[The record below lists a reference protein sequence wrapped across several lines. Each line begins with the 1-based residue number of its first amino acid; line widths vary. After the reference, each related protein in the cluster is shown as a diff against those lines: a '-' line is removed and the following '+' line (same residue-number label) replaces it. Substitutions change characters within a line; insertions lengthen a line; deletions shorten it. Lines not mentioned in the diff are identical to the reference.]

1 MTIEFPMSCGQRR
14 VLPRLLRIIFLVLS
28 LVIPVAVAAA
38 DNSAIVGVWKG
49 KMDSLPMLTLT
60 VEEETES

>member
-1 MTIEFPMSCGQRR
+1 VDKGGCCRGFSEQYFW
-14 VLPRLLRIIFLVLS
+14 LFLVLS

>member
-1 MTIEFPMSCGQRR
+1 MSCGQRR
-14 VLPRLLRIIFLVLS
+14 VLPRLLRTIFLVILVLS

>member
-1 MTIEFPMSCGQRR
+1 

-49 KMDSLPMLTLT
+49 KMDSLPMLTPT

>member
-1 MTIEFPMSCGQRR
+1 M
-14 VLPRLLRIIFLVLS
+14 
-28 LVIPVAVAAA
+28 VIPVAVAAA

-60 VEEETES
+60 VEEVGKGIPDIIERWRDTFGS